1 MENTAI
7 INLSDNQLATISRTA
22 DLPSG
27 YKGREGNVLLA
38 YEYSQRKGLPL
49 LHVIQNMHFIQGSP
63 SWKAEYQRA
72 MLNRSG
78 YIIPPMRY
86 KWNDD
91 HTACRA
97 VVTLKSD
104 GSTLE
109 SPEVSLEMA
118 DKDGWSKNPKWKT
131 IPEVMLMN
139 RATTFLIRY
148 YFPDVLDGIM
158 STDEVEDIAA
168 MNAKQP
174 IEYEDKTEQPVA
186 PEQPAAPEPPQI
198 SPKVTLWRTVLK
210 MVEGDKGIAEN
221 ICKAVVSGQE
231 VTEDNLGEM
240 IAAAEVTAE
249 RMIHGNN
256 TADEI
261 PEHLVE
267 EPF

>member
-1 MENTAI
+1 MDNTAI

-118 DKDGWSKNPKWKT
+118 DKDGWSKNPKWRT

-174 IEYEDKTEQPVA
+174 LEYEDKTEQPA
-186 PEQPAAPEPPQI
+186 QPAATEAPQI
-198 SPKVTLWRTVLK
+198 SPKVRLWRKVLE
-210 MVEGDKGIAEN
+210 MVGGDKGIAEN

-231 VTEDNLGEM
+231 VTEDNIDGL
-240 IAAAEVTAE
+240 ISTAE
-249 RMIHGNN
+249 SMIHGND

-261 PEHLVE
+261 PEHLAE